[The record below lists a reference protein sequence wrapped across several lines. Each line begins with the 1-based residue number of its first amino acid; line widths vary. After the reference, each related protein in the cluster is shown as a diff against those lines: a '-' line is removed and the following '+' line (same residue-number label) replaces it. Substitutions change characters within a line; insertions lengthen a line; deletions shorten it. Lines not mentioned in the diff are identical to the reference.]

1 MKPQGGSCS
10 AIILNAVRHKCSQ
23 VHNIMNSGQHLEQL
37 LKPAMFDHVG
47 KQEHKVF
54 PEEKASLFLKK
65 QEGKKQK
72 EKQQTARACS

>member
-1 MKPQGGSCS
+1 
-10 AIILNAVRHKCSQ
+10 
-23 VHNIMNSGQHLEQL
+23 
-37 LKPAMFDHVG
+37 MFDHVG